1 MGLRCLSIHTA
12 NATNIITY
20 VSIYHI
26 LWQSKPFWPYH
37 TCRPNQTK
45 QKIQRRHVRQF
56 VLVSFVF
63 ARRSEKIYESS
74 WSCEAV
80 SDHCLVSSPEKF
92 LGGVDDFPGSLP
104 QYLMSLLFFGCKCCT
119 FFECY
124 REKESLETGM
134 LAPPRPREEWLPRTR
149 KFSRLP
155 SPAPPQNF
163 LFALDLNW
171 TLIWHCFI

>member
-1 MGLRCLSIHTA
+1 MW
-12 NATNIITY
+12 
-20 VSIYHI
+20 VSITFCDKVNLSDLITLAGQIRQNKKFNDDMWGSSFLFFLFLPEDPRKYTNH
-26 LWQSKPFWPYH
+26 PD
-37 TCRPNQTK
+37 
-45 QKIQRRHVRQF
+45 HVRQCQ
-56 VLVSFVF
+56 
-63 ARRSEKIYESS
+63 IIG
-74 WSCEAV
+74 
-80 SDHCLVSSPEKF
+80 LVSSPEKF

>member
-56 VLVSFVF
+56 VLVFFVF

-104 QYLMSLLFFGCKCCT
+104 QYLMSLLFLVVSVAHFLNATEKRNRWKQGC
-119 FFECY
+119 
-124 REKESLETGM
+124 S
-134 LAPPRPREEWLPRTR
+134 PRPGPGKNGCPGPEN
-149 KFSRLP
+149 FQDC
-155 SPAPPQNF
+155 PAPPHHKIF
-163 LFALDLNW
+163 YLPW
-171 TLIWHCFI
+171 T